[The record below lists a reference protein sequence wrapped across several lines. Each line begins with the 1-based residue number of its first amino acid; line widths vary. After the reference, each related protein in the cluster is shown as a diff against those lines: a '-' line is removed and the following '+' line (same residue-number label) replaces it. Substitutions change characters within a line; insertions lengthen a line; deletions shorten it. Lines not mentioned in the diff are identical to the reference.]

1 MTPDEMIEQPS
12 TRPAEAPDNPV
23 KRQVQA
29 WCKRVEQAKAHHD
42 KAFKRM
48 KEDQRFAR
56 GLQWPGQTK
65 LEDHRYVANIVQRHL
80 KQREAALYAKN
91 PKAVAHRR
99 KTLDFAL
106 WDGDPQSLMQAQQ
119 TLMQA
124 QQLQAQAMQTG
135 MAPPPEL
142 MQQVQQAQALMAD
155 YQEGMQRRQQ
165 IDAMA
170 ATLEIVWQHQVGE
183 QQPPFKTSMKQLV
196 RRSLTT
202 GVGYQKLGYHRF
214 EEYRPEDVERVTD
227 LSEQIAALEA
237 LLAKE
242 ADPEEEGSRDDARAE
257 LAELQD
263 LMTKVTQEREAFV
276 REGLDFDYPRSTS
289 IIPDLE
295 CRDLQGFVGARWV
308 AQEFLLT
315 PDQVREVY
323 QVKIDNDF
331 TPYAPDGKELS
342 REAFDPEQR
351 QDDKGTPELRAVVW
365 EIWDKHA
372 GQTFTVC
379 QGHAEFLVAPKTP
392 DVYLE
397 QFWPW
402 FVLVFN
408 GLEDEEE
415 LFPPSDVR
423 LIRHQQQE
431 MNLMR
436 QRLREHRDAARP
448 GHVTPHGRMTD
459 KDKSQ
464 LGNRNAH
471 DVIEIHG
478 LAEQDDVRRI
488 LQPIP
493 TTPIDPNQYEV
504 ASLQDDVYK
513 VVGTQEAVMGGMSGA
528 TATESSIAESS
539 RLSAIGSNVDDLDDH
554 LTHLAKAASQLM
566 LVEMSAERVR
576 EIAGRGAVWPQL
588 TAAEVARDLWL
599 EVRAGSSGRPNKSN
613 EIQNMERLLPYLM
626 QVPGV
631 RPQWVLEQIVERL
644 DDRIDPADAF
654 DPSLPAMAAM
664 NRQAE
669 VSRGGDD
676 EDPNAQG
683 GEGGDQTAVAEGDSN
698 LGPRAP
704 AENRNMDP
712 NRR

>member
-1 MTPDEMIEQPS
+1 MIDEL
-12 TRPAEAPDNPV
+12 EAPAGQLEPESSAPDSAV
-23 KRQVQA
+23 KRQVEQ
-29 WCKRVEQAKAHHD
+29 WCQRVQRAKAHHH
-42 KAFKRM
+42 KAFERM

-56 GLQWPGQTK
+56 GLQWPGQK
-65 LEDHRYVANIVQRHL
+65 SLDDDRYVANIVQRHL
-80 KQREAALYAKN
+80 RQREAALYAKN

-99 KTLDFAL
+99 KTLDFVQ
-106 WDGDPQSLMQAQQ
+106 WDGDPQAIMMAQQ

-124 QQLQAQAMQTG
+124 QQMQAQALQAG
-135 MAPPPEL
+135 MAPPPEML
-142 MQQVQQAQALMAD
+142 QQAQQAQALLQD

-165 IDAMA
+165 LDKMA
-170 ATLEIVWQHQVGE
+170 QTLEIVWEHQVGE

-196 RRSLTT
+196 RRTLTT

-214 EEYRPEDVERVTD
+214 EEYRPEDVDRVTD
-227 LSEQIAALEA
+227 LTEQIAALEA
-237 LLAKE
+237 ALARE
-242 ADPEEEGSRDDARAE
+242 EDEDADKDAMRVE

-263 LMTKVTQEREAFV
+263 LMAKVTGEREAFM
-276 REGLDFDYPRSTS
+276 REGLDFDYPRATS
-289 IIPDLE
+289 LIPDPD
-295 CRDLQGFVGARWV
+295 CRDLQGFTGARWV
-308 AQEFLLT
+308 AQEYMLT
-315 PDQVREVY
+315 AEQVREVY
-323 QVKIDNDF
+323 GVKLDRQF
-331 TPYAPDGKELS
+331 TPYNGQGKAMGRNAFAEGEDAS
-342 REAFDPEQR
+342 PEADA
-351 QDDKGTPELRAVVW
+351 KAAVW

-379 QGHAEFLVAPKTP
+379 QGHPEFLVAPKTP

-402 FVLVFN
+402 FVLIFN
-408 GLEDEEE
+408 GLEDDESV
-415 LFPPSDVR
+415 FPPSDVR

-448 GHVTPHGRMTD
+448 GHVAPHGRLDRRD
-459 KDKSQ
+459 KDRFHH
-464 LGNRNAH
+464 RNAH

-493 TTPIDPNQYEV
+493 TNPIDPNQYEV
-504 ASLQDDVYK
+504 QSLQDDVFK
-513 VVGTQEAVMGGMSGA
+513 VVGTQEAVLGGASGA
-528 TATESSIAESS
+528 TATETSIAESS

-554 LTHLAKAASQLM
+554 LTYLAKAASQLL
-566 LVEMSAERVR
+566 LVEMGAERVA

-588 TAAEVARDLWL
+588 SAAEVAKDLWL
-599 EVRAGSSGRPNKSN
+599 EVRAGSSGRPNKSA

-654 DPSLPAMAAM
+654 DPTLPAMAAM

-669 VSRGGDD
+669 VSPGG
-676 EDPNAQG
+676 EEADPNAQG
-683 GEGGDQTAVAEGDSN
+683 DEGGDQTSVAEGDSN
-698 LGPRAP
+698 MGPRPP